1 MISPVQTTPA
11 LTAPASGSAPW
22 WGVPVIAGGFLLA
35 GAVLA
40 FVAIALSDRRKLTRE
55 DRRRWDREIRDTY
68 LEITRH
74 LARITAFRYQVL
86 TDEDERRLRYQ
97 AGAYALAGM
106 REQVAMLE
114 VIGTPALIAKAHELE
129 DRTGVVVSLWHELIN
144 PGKPEYRALNTA
156 RNEFL
161 DAVKDSIR
169 VEQYQPRA

>member
-1 MISPVQTTPA
+1 MISPVPSA
-11 LTAPASGSAPW
+11 LAPAAPVPGPAPW
-22 WGVPVIAGGFLLA
+22 WGLPVVAGGFLLA
-35 GAVLA
+35 GALLA
-40 FVAIALSDRRKLTRE
+40 FLAIALSDRRKLNRE

-74 LARITAFRYQVL
+74 LARITAFRNQVL
-86 TDEDERRLRYQ
+86 TDEDDRRLRYQ
-97 AGAYALAGM
+97 AGADALAGM

-114 VIGTPALIAKAHELE
+114 VIGTPALISRAHELE
-129 DRTGVVVSLWHELIN
+129 DRSGVVVSLWHELIN

-169 VEQYQPRA
+169 VEQYQPPT